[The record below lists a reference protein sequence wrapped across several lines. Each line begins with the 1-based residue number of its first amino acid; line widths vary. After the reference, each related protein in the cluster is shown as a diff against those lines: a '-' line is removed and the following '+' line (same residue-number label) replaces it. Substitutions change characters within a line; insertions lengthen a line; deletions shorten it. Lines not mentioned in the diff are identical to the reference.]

1 MYKGYYQ
8 SPIGNIEIV
17 SDSNSIVELSFTE
30 EKGTELTADAPE
42 ILRAALKQ
50 IAEYFQGSRK
60 SFELKLNAQ
69 GTEFQKKVWHQ
80 LTQVPYGKTACYG
93 DIALAV
99 GNHKASRA
107 VGGANNKNRI
117 AIIIPCH
124 RIVGADG
131 SMTGYAGGIWRK
143 EWLLQHEKTH
153 KEG

>member
-17 SDSNSIVELSFTE
+17 ADSDSVVELSFTD
-30 EKGTELTADAPE
+30 EKGTDLAADAPE
-42 ILRAALKQ
+42 ILKEALKQ
-50 IAEYFQGSRK
+50 IEEYFQGSRR
-60 SFELKLNAQ
+60 SFTLKLNAQ
-69 GTEFQKKVWHQ
+69 GTEFQKKVWQQ
-80 LTQVPYGKTACYG
+80 LTQVPYGKTAGYG

-117 AIIIPCH
+117 AIVIPCH

-153 KEG
+153 KED